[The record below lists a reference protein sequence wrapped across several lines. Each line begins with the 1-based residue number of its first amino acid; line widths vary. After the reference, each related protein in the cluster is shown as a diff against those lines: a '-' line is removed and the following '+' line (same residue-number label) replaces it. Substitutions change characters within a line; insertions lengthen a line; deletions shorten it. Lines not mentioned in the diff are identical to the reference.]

1 MFKLFDNQMLTYFR
15 TMTNIAKNTTIS
27 ITKTCLPR
35 RYFTVFLLRYML
47 CKHQTFYFLYYIPI
61 INTYIDASQETM
73 ERIEGELIPE
83 VIDTKTNIV
92 LSADSLPEFQSR
104 IISKPRRCI
113 SNPITDM
120 NCCTGGRPC
129 GIGQGD
135 CDYDSDC
142 QYGLKC
148 GTDNCYYDFPTS
160 YGFNWEIMADCCYG
174 LC

>member
-1 MFKLFDNQMLTYFR
+1 MTKTNFVGNNQFAFEFSITLLCISLMFCLYIAFKLDVSDE
-15 TMTNIAKNTTIS
+15 TTE
-27 ITKTCLPR
+27 PR
-35 RYFTVFLLRYML
+35 
-47 CKHQTFYFLYYIPI
+47 
-61 INTYIDASQETM
+61 
-73 ERIEGELIPE
+73 EGELIPE
-83 VIDTKTNIV
+83 VIDTKTSIE
-92 LSADSLPEFQSR
+92 LTADSLPEFQTR
-104 IISKPRRCI
+104 IISRPRRCN

-148 GTDNCYYDFPTS
+148 GTDNCYYDFPTT

-174 LC
+174 MYIF

>member
-1 MFKLFDNQMLTYFR
+1 MNSIILFYHIVT
-15 TMTNIAKNTTIS
+15 TN
-27 ITKTCLPR
+27 
-35 RYFTVFLLRYML
+35 
-47 CKHQTFYFLYYIPI
+47 TF
-61 INTYIDASQETM
+61 IDDSEETM
-73 ERIEGELIPE
+73 EQMEGALIPE
-83 VIDTKTNIV
+83 VIDTKPSIV

-160 YGFNWEIMADCCYG
+160 YGYNWEIMADCCYG
-174 LC
+174 MYYFEYKEFWQKINFP

>member
-1 MFKLFDNQMLTYFR
+1 
-15 TMTNIAKNTTIS
+15 
-27 ITKTCLPR
+27 
-35 RYFTVFLLRYML
+35 ML

-61 INTYIDASQETM
+61 INTCIDASQETM

-104 IISKPRRCI
+104 IISKPRRCV

-142 QYGLKC
+142 QFGLKC

-160 YGFNWEIMADCCYG
+160 YGYNWEIMADCCYG
-174 LC
+174 MHNICLNTILAKINFMELKRYLFCIYIIYI

>member
-1 MFKLFDNQMLTYFR
+1 M
-15 TMTNIAKNTTIS
+15 MT
-27 ITKTCLPR
+27 PE
-35 RYFTVFLLRYML
+35 
-47 CKHQTFYFLYYIPI
+47 
-61 INTYIDASQETM
+61 D
-73 ERIEGELIPE
+73 GDLIPE
-83 VIDTKTNIV
+83 VIDTKTSIE
-92 LSADSLPEFQSR
+92 LTADTLPEFQTR
-104 IISKPRRCI
+104 IISKPRRCN
-113 SNPITDM
+113 SHPITDM

-174 LC
+174 LCLYLILRYNFE